1 MRAKGIIFD
10 CDGTL
15 ADTMPAHYGSWL
27 ETLKPYGVEFPE
39 AQFWALGGWSAA
51 AIAGVLSRQSGVA
64 LDPQVVAAEK
74 NRTYL
79 QYLPAVQAIPEVVA
93 VAREHHGKLPM
104 AVATGSSRWLCE
116 EILRR
121 LEISHLFDAV
131 VAVED
136 VPNHKP
142 APDSFLEAARRIG
155 ISPPDC
161 LVYEDTDAGIEAA
174 RRAGMEFVDVRLL
187 RSRP

>member
-1 MRAKGIIFD
+1 MLVKGIIFD

-15 ADTMPAHYGSWL
+15 ADTMPAHYESWL
-27 ETLKPYGVEFPE
+27 ETLRPYGVEFPE

-51 AIAGVLSRQSGVA
+51 AIAGLLSKQSGVA
-64 LDPQVVAAEK
+64 LDPEAIAAEK

-79 QYLPAVQAIPEVVA
+79 QYIPTVQPIPEVVA
-93 VAREHHGKLPM
+93 VARKHHGKLPM

-121 LEISHLFDAV
+121 LDLSHLFDAV

-142 APDSFLEAARRIG
+142 APDAFLEAARLIRIE
-155 ISPPDC
+155 PQDC

-174 RRAGMEFVDVRLL
+174 RRAGMAFVDVRAL
-187 RSRP
+187 RS